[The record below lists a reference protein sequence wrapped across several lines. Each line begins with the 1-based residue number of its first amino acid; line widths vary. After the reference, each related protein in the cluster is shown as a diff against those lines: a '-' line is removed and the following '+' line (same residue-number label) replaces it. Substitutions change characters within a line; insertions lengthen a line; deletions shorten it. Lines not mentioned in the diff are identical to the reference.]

1 MTQVQHTLRNV
12 SDNLLTVQGVVF
24 VVGKLCLI
32 AAVAFVFYAGETIK
46 SSQSVS
52 IPSFNPPDT
61 QGQNQSQEKVPKSV
75 YDVITNKNIFGKE
88 EVAAPVATAEPT
100 TLKLRL
106 VGTSVGGTS
115 LPFAIIEETG
125 KQEQDI
131 FDLNEVVFDQAK
143 LIEVLDESVRIE
155 HNGKIEVLYLE
166 DDSES
171 GSSEGGES
179 EESSSQEGTQFVVD
193 EQELTDALANLPRLL
208 SQARAVP
215 YFRNGQ
221 SVGMRLFAIR
231 RGSLYEK
238 LGFQNGDVL
247 KSVNDVSLSDPS
259 QALRIFEQ
267 LKNERSIGVMV
278 ERSGED
284 VDLQY
289 SIR

>member
-1 MTQVQHTLRNV
+1 MTQVQQTLRNV

-24 VVGKLCLI
+24 VLGKLCLI
-32 AAVAFVFYAGETIK
+32 ASVAFVFYAGEAIK
-46 SSQSVS
+46 KSQSIT
-52 IPSFNPPDT
+52 IPNFTPPDT
-61 QGQNQSQEKVPKSV
+61 QGQSQSQEKVPKSV
-75 YDVITNKNIFGKE
+75 YEVITNKNIFGKE
-88 EVAAPVATAEPT
+88 EVQAPVAAAEPT

-106 VGTSVGGTS
+106 VGTSVGGSS

-143 LIEVLDESVRIE
+143 LIEVLDESVKIE

-171 GSSEGGES
+171 SSADGET
-179 EESSSQEGTQFVVD
+179 EESVTQEGTQFVVD

-267 LKNERSIGVMV
+267 LKNERSIGVV
-278 ERSGED
+278 IERSGED